1 VGGILSLRS
10 GTPFTPQVR
19 TQSPGFL
26 FSANRPNLRSGYST
40 NPTEG
45 VTDGCNAGTNQE
57 VRAGQKLGGP
67 DLLFDPCAFEAP
79 EAGTLGNVGRNT
91 MISPRVFNTD
101 ISVQREFALDSTK
114 RLQFRAEV
122 FNLLNHPN
130 FSETDRASSVVFSG
144 SSARRN
150 PSTGK
155 VVSTV
160 TTARQIQFALRFSF

>member
-1 VGGILSLRS
+1 
-10 GTPFTPQVR
+10 
-19 TQSPGFL
+19 
-26 FSANRPNLRSGYST
+26 
-40 NPTEG
+40 
-45 VTDGCNAGTNQE
+45 
-57 VRAGQKLGGP
+57 
-67 DLLFDPCAFEAP
+67 
-79 EAGTLGNVGRNT
+79 
-91 MISPRVFNTD
+91 MISPRVFNAD